1 MGRIRTH
8 FVKSV
13 SQKLVAAYPD
23 KCLGDFE
30 ANKRFLD
37 STGITDEKFT
47 RNKIAGYMVR
57 VVKQKKVV
65 V

>member
-13 SQKLVAAYPD
+13 SEKIGAAYPD
-23 KCLGDFE
+23 RCTGDFE
-30 ANKRFLD
+30 ANKKFL
-37 STGITDEKFT
+37 GELKLTDEKFT

-57 VVKQKKVV
+57 VSQRKKIVV
-65 V
+65 